1 MMKKHLKN
9 YPRRGEIY
17 VADLDPTFGREL
29 HKKRPVLI
37 ISSDTLNQNSNTVI
51 MLPLSS
57 IVPKFIGPDV
67 VRSTEVKGL
76 DKDSI
81 ILVSQIRAI
90 DKDRLIKKVDKVKE
104 DELWEVEEALKLVL
118 GMTPLDN

>member
-1 MMKKHLKN
+1 MKKHLKN

-17 VADLDPTFGREL
+17 VADLDPAFGREL